1 MKHGINHLGDSAR
14 VPSCHPQ
21 VGAPDPARHC
31 SPIVEPGMAI
41 LDALDNAWVHGCIFN
56 DAPHAIGDIVQ
67 SGHDLLRCEAPG
79 VWVRQAPP

>member
-1 MKHGINHLGDSAR
+1 
-14 VPSCHPQ
+14 
-21 VGAPDPARHC
+21 
-31 SPIVEPGMAI
+31 
-41 LDALDNAWVHGCIFN
+41 VHGCIFN